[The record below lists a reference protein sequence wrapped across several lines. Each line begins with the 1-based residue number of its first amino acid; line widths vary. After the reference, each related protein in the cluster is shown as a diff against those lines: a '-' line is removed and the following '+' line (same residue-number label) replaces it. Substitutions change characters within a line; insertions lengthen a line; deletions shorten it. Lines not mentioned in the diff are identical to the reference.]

1 MRRETAAVN
10 LHIETSNPRIISIRG
25 EDKNEKCETD
35 FHEEEEVQN
44 ETNQFGFIKF
54 WTRNDKGTIIINPL
68 EFKRFLQANGFFKI
82 KSGNSVKYV
91 RLQNSIAD
99 EISIYDF
106 KDFTIQFLE
115 NLPPEAL
122 APITKK
128 GLFNAIVRRKGEFL
142 CNSFLDLVDT
152 IQITLIKDT
161 KDTSFLFYSNGILK
175 VTKDK
180 TELIPY
186 AKSGSNTWRKHIKE
200 REFLYSEKK
209 SEFETF
215 VWNAV
220 GKSKERFHSFMT
232 GFGYLLHRYKD
243 RRVPKAVVIC
253 DEKMSESANGRNGK
267 GLIAQALGHLRNVVN
282 INAKEFNIT
291 KSFPWQ
297 LVNPDTQLLFL
308 DDINPKF
315 IFRQLFSFI
324 SEGMQI
330 EKKYQDAQYIPYEDA
345 PKVGIT
351 SNHVIEGLD
360 GSSRHRQFF
369 IELTDYYN
377 DKYTV
382 GDEFKK
388 EFFRDWSPDEFA
400 AFDNFAVKCIQT
412 YLKDGLVPYN
422 EENIMMKK
430 LRNETSDDFVD
441 FMEDEENVKIGV
453 KYDKKKLFENFTAQ
467 YKDNT
472 DLTQK
477 TFTIWIKKYSFAK
490 GLAEPLEKPSGKNK
504 YITLRERKTKKTE

>member
-1 MRRETAAVN
+1 MKNDSLAAKSHDKEKN
-10 LHIETSNPRIISIRG
+10 PKIIPLPEAEERKKSDAEGESIEEDCG
-25 EDKNEKCETD
+25 ENSD
-35 FHEEEEVQN
+35 
-44 ETNQFGFIKF
+44 FGFIKF

-91 RLQNSIAD
+91 RIQNSIAD

-152 IQITLIKDT
+152 IQINLIKDT

-186 AKSGSNTWRKHIKE
+186 AQSGSNTWRKHIKE

-215 VWNAV
+215 VWNAI
-220 GKSKERFHSFMT
+220 GKSEERFHSFMT

-243 RRVPKAVVIC
+243 RRVPKAVIIC

-267 GLIAQALGHLRNVVN
+267 GIIAQAFGHLRNLVI

-308 DDINPKF
+308 DDTNPKF

-400 AFDNFAVKCIQT
+400 AFDNFGISCLQT

-441 FMEDEENVKIGV
+441 FTENEENIKTGT
-453 KYDKKKLFENFTAQ
+453 KYDKKDLFQKFTAQ

-477 TFTIWIKKYSFAK
+477 TFTFWIKKYSFAK
-490 GLAEPLEKPSGKNK
+490 GYADPLENSSGKNK